1 MASEAIRMGRIR
13 ALRLEV
19 ARTRER
25 ERFEREAY
33 ARRLFSEAHSPA
45 RKPPQSPEERE
56 RRRAAAA
63 RARDAEATRLSVEM
77 PIVHLASDSL
87 DHLRYHTETVRRRQR
102 EVFWPTDPWVRG
114 RALPRVNDDGDV
126 PGQDA
131 TGRVLA
137 LIGDRLVYL
146 RRTRL
151 FASLTIGAMQS
162 LKAAIRDDEGVA
174 RRLGAVREARALF
187 WELMRAMR
195 VLDTEWGL

>member
-1 MASEAIRMGRIR
+1 
-13 ALRLEV
+13 
-19 ARTRER
+19 
-25 ERFEREAY
+25 
-33 ARRLFSEAHSPA
+33 
-45 RKPPQSPEERE
+45 
-56 RRRAAAA
+56 
-63 RARDAEATRLSVEM
+63 M
-77 PIVHLASDSL
+77 PIVHLARDAL

-151 FASLTIGAMQS
+151 FASLTIGAMQG
-162 LKAAIRDDEGVA
+162 LKAAIGDDEGVA
-174 RRLGAVREARALF
+174 GRLGAVREARALF
-187 WELMRAMR
+187 WEHMRAMR
-195 VLDTEWGL
+195 ALDTEWGL